1 MTTDISQSE
10 NLNFNSSEFTIKK
23 ESKSEVINLVLDA
36 LVKQKQVL
44 VFVNSKKAA
53 EKTAEDITR
62 ALSTRAAELDLL
74 SEHISKILPRPT
86 EQCRRLSQ
94 CVKKGIAYHHAGLV
108 SEQKE
113 LVEDS
118 FKSGLI
124 KVICCT
130 PSLAYGVDTPAFR
143 VIVRDLKRY
152 GKRGMDY
159 IPVLEYHQM
168 AGRAGRPGKEL
179 FGEAVC
185 IAQSD
190 NEKENIFEKYV
201 KGEPEEIFSKLAV
214 EPVLRTYILSL
225 IATEI
230 VNTREKILSFFSK
243 TFWAHQFQD
252 MQKLE
257 KIINKMLKLLLDY
270 GFIVSERQTAE
281 FSSANEFY
289 NESSDISNNDN
300 PKINNTDEL
309 FSNFKDA
316 SLYDNENICNKR
328 IILQNSEKI
337 RATIIGKRVSE
348 LYLDPYT
355 AYKFIAVLHR
365 SKIKAVNDI
374 SFLSAVCY
382 TLEMRPLLTV
392 KVKEYD
398 AIQERIIELQSQ
410 LLIFEPSYYDSDY
423 DMFINAMKT
432 SFFLHDWINE
442 FDEESLLNKYDIRPG
457 EIRVKTELADW
468 LLYSMMELAKLLKMQ
483 NIVKEISRLRYR
495 IKYGAR
501 EELLALL
508 QLKGIGRVRARKLFM
523 HDIKDIGDIKK
534 RDLTSLTQLLGK
546 AVAEDIKQQVGENIK
561 PEYVQVKLNKRK
573 GDINLMDFE

>member
-1 MTTDISQSE
+1 MINPINQSD
-10 NLNFNSSEFTIKK
+10 NLHFNKSEFSIKA
-23 ESKSEVINLVLDA
+23 ETKSDVINLVLDT
-36 LVKQKQVL
+36 LEKNKQAL
-44 VFVNSKKAA
+44 VFVNSKRAA
-53 EKTAEDITR
+53 EKTAEDISH
-62 ALSTRAAELDLL
+62 ALFIKNAELNIL
-74 SEHISKILPRPT
+74 SENILSILPRST
-86 EQCRRLSQ
+86 EQCKRLSL

-179 FGEAVC
+179 FGEAIC

-190 NEKENIFEKYV
+190 NEKKNIFEKYV
-201 KGEPEEIFSKLAV
+201 QGDPEDIYSKLAV

-230 VNTREKILSFFSK
+230 VNTKEKIISFFSK

-257 KIINKMLKLLLDY
+257 KIINKMLKLLFDY
-270 GFIVSERQTAE
+270 GFIVSERQIAE
-281 FSSANEFY
+281 FSSADALIDERKEDVDSF
-289 NESSDISNNDN
+289 SDFNDV
-300 PKINNTDEL
+300 
-309 FSNFKDA
+309 
-316 SLYDNENICNKR
+316 SLYDDEDIRTKKV
-328 IILQNSEKI
+328 ILDGDEKI
-337 RATIIGKRVSE
+337 KATLIGKRVSE

-355 AYKFIAVLHR
+355 AYQLIAVLQR
-365 SKIKAVNDI
+365 SKTKTAIDI

-382 TLEMRPLLTV
+382 TIEMRPLLTV

-398 AIQERIIELQSQ
+398 IIQERIIGLQPQ
-410 LLIFEPSYYDSDY
+410 LLILEPNYYDSDY

-432 SFFLHDWINE
+432 SFFLLDWVNE
-442 FDEESLLNKYDIRPG
+442 FDEEALLEKYDVRPG
-457 EIRVKTELADW
+457 EIRIKIELADW
-468 LLYSMMELAKLLKMQ
+468 LLYSMVELAKLLKMQ
-483 NIVKEISRLRYR
+483 NIVKEISKLRYR
-495 IKYGAR
+495 IKYGAK

-508 QLKGIGRVRARKLFM
+508 QLKGIGRIRARKLFI
-523 HDIKDIGDIKK
+523 HGIKDLGDIK
-534 RDLTSLTQLLGK
+534 RADLTSLTQLLGK
-546 AVAEDIKQQVGENIK
+546 AIAGDIKQQIGENIK
-561 PEYVQVKLNKRK
+561 PEDIQVKLNKRK
-573 GDINLMDFE
+573 GDISLKDF